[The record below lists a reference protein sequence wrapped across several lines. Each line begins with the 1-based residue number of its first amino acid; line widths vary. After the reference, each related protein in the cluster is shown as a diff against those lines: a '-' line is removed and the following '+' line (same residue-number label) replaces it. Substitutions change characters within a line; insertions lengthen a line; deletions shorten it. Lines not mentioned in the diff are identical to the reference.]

1 MKDQKW
7 QSNYLYNMLKSTI
20 KGKNRRN
27 KKLKILRKKKY
38 KIKLLTNQN

>member
-1 MKDQKW
+1 MKGQKW
-7 QSNYLYNMLKSTI
+7 QNNYLYNMLKSII

-27 KKLKILRKKKY
+27 KKLKILKRKKY